1 MDWRNHCVY
10 MYVHVYHHIM
20 CAAWIHM
27 CVHCKVTT
35 QGQWDWWR
43 RERFTVWGKS
53 DLAALLVFIPNF
65 WRALS
70 NVVMRSALW
79 GENRKG
85 WGQVEAVWGCDG
97 HGSGGN
103 RQIKAFRRH
112 RGRYAHDEPRVLL
125 NRGIQKPIASWG
137 MELVQVRSLNRG
149 ILEQHR
155 WKNTFFLDCLA
166 QAQFHRTIRIC

>member
-1 MDWRNHCVY
+1 MCMYIIISCVQLEYTCVCTVKSLHKASGTGEDGRDSQFEESQTWLHCWY
-10 MYVHVYHHIM
+10 L
-20 CAAWIHM
+20 
-27 CVHCKVTT
+27 
-35 QGQWDWWR
+35 
-43 RERFTVWGKS
+43 F
-53 DLAALLVFIPNF
+53 LPNF

-85 WGQVEAVWGCDG
+85 WVQVEAVWGCDG

-112 RGRYAHDEPRVLL
+112 RGRYAHDELRVLL

-166 QAQFHRTIRIC
+166 QAQFHRNIRIC